1 MSPSTGAA
9 MASSPLASDETTST
23 GTPSTNLT
31 AFTPKAAPGTA
42 GRASTDTKRHEP
54 RNSIFVDTAR

>member
-1 MSPSTGAA
+1 MSPPVGVA

-31 AFTPKAAPGTA
+31 AFTPNAAPGTT
-42 GRASTDTKRHEP
+42 GRASTERRGR
-54 RNSIFVDTAR
+54 RNIIFVDTAR